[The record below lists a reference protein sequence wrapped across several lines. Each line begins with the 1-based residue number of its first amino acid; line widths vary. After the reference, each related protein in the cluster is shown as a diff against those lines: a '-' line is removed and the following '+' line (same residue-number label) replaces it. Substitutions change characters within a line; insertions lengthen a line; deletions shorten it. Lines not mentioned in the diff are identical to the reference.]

1 LALRKHSP
9 AGFAWGEGD
18 SAPAQLSLGVLADAL
33 HNDACAH
40 RFNRRVVTMLTARW
54 TITRSR
60 ILDYADMIEHPAAAP
75 EDDE

>member
-1 LALRKHSP
+1 
-9 AGFAWGEGD
+9 
-18 SAPAQLSLGVLADAL
+18 VLADAL
-33 HNDACAH
+33 HNDARAH

-60 ILDYADMIEHPAAAP
+60 ILDYADMIEYPAAAP